1 MKDVLKQKLTV
12 LSAVLVTS
20 LFWMTPGP
28 SLAMDMPP
36 ETASQTQSMDN
47 MPGMNHNDAMQG
59 HTESMDNMP
68 GMNHNDAMQE
78 HMESM
83 HDMPGMESPEQTPAS
98 DPAWPILLTF
108 LALSVIVI
116 IAAAVLR
123 AKQTKPAHRGG
134 PNP

>member
-1 MKDVLKQKLTV
+1 
-12 LSAVLVTS
+12 
-20 LFWMTPGP
+20 MTPGP

-68 GMNHNDAMQE
+68 GINHNDAMQE